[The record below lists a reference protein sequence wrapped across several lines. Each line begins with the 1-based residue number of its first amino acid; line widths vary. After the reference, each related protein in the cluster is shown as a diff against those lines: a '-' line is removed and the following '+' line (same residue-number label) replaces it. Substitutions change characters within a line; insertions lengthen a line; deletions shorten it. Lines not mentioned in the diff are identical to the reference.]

1 MRNLR
6 TETELAEA
14 RRLTIKSIYALHP
27 YYRAMPPDLEEA
39 NALLQYMITQSSRH
53 NLAWGYYVDG
63 KMVAF
68 LMSFPAR

>member
-1 MRNLR
+1 MQNLR

-14 RRLTIKSIYALHP
+14 RQLTIRSILNP